1 MVLEIFHVFH
11 LFTNL
16 VSPGMV
22 LGVILVTFGDLGH
35 TFSDIWGYWE
45 QAWNLMVFQGFP
57 GGAQILAQH
66 QVEGNALV
74 QLGSRL
80 QPRNILALKYK
91 PISCKFTSFQRMHL

>member
-16 VSPGMV
+16 VSPGRV

-45 QAWNLMVFQGFP
+45 QAWNLIDFKGFP
-57 GGAQILAQH
+57 GGPQILRPTKW
-66 QVEGNALV
+66 VVIPPV
-74 QLGSRL
+74 QGGRTPTQSRL
-80 QPRNILALKYK
+80 QIIWTVKYKLESYNILK
-91 PISCKFTSFQRMHL
+91 T